1 MAARVAALEV
11 SIADPGTPLARVFHA
26 EHPVLVTDVDRG
38 SGLAPFLG
46 TPLVAKGRRLGVLV
60 VDNGAS
66 GRPVTDAE
74 ADLLFTIGSQIASAV
89 ESAQLYQEVEAQ
101 RRTLEVRVRERTSE
115 LARATAEA
123 QEARAAAEHANEA
136 KSTFLASM
144 SHEIRTP
151 MNGVIGMAGLLLDTE
166 LAPVQREYA
175 EIVRKSADALLT
187 VINDILDFSKIEAG
201 RLTLE
206 SVPFD
211 LALAVEEVAVLLSGA
226 AQEKGLDLIVRVAP
240 AVPRSVLGDPGR
252 VRQVLLNLAGNAVK
266 FTARGHVL
274 LDVDV
279 EERSERDAV
288 LRLSIA
294 DTGIGIPADKLEHIF
309 DKFTQVDA
317 STTRRYGGTGLGLA
331 ISREL
336 VGLMDGTLTVQS
348 RLGEGSTFSATIR
361 LPLGP
366 DTPPA
371 FVPRV
376 ELGGLRVLIVDDNE
390 VNRRVLREILTS
402 WRMRTGEADSGET
415 GLTAL
420 RAASAAGDPYRI
432 AITDFHMP
440 VMDGEVLGRTIKAD
454 PVLADTALVLL
465 SSVGQQGEAARF
477 RDAGFA
483 AYLVKPVRASQLMDA
498 LITAWAALTRL
509 PVQPGPTRAPVARS
523 ERRTIRPLARPARV
537 LVVEDNWVNQQVA
550 LGTLAKLGCQ
560 VDVAGG
566 GREALERLRA
576 AAYDLVFMDCEMPE
590 MDGYATTAEI
600 RRLEGPAR
608 RIPIVAMTAHAM
620 EGDRER
626 CLAAGMDD
634 YLGKPLE
641 LPAVHA
647 ALERWVAKPAA
658 GPAAAAVTL
667 AGAVVDAER
676 VSRLRATLTTGGN
689 ASLFTRVLRG
699 FIADTGERVEAL
711 RRSVELGEA
720 QTAQQ
725 VAHALRGSCAN
736 IGVARMAD
744 VAEAL
749 ERLATTGRLD
759 GAQALV
765 QQLADE
771 FRQAEA
777 ALAPELGGGG
787 PR

>member
-1 MAARVAALEV
+1 M
-11 SIADPGTPLARVFHA
+11 T
-26 EHPVLVTDVDRG
+26 
-38 SGLAPFLG
+38 
-46 TPLVAKGRRLGVLV
+46 KGRRVGVLT

-66 GRPVTDAE
+66 GQPVTDAE

-101 RRTLEVRVRERTSE
+101 RRTLEVRVQQRTSE

-201 RLTLE
+201 RLSLE
-206 SVPFD
+206 AVPFD

-240 AVPRSVLGDPGR
+240 DVPRSVVGDPGR

-266 FTARGHVL
+266 FTPSGHVL
-274 LDVDV
+274 LEVDC
-279 EERSERDAV
+279 EERTERDAV
-288 LRLSIA
+288 LRLSVA

-336 VGLMDGTLTVQS
+336 VGLMGGTLRVQS
-348 RLGEGSTFSATIR
+348 RLGEGSIFSATVR
-361 LPLGP
+361 VPLGP
-366 DTPPA
+366 EGQPA

-402 WRMRTGEADSGET
+402 WKMRTGEAASGEAA
-415 GLTAL
+415 LAAL
-420 RAASAAGDPYRI
+420 RAGSAAGDPYRI

-440 VMDGEVLGRTIKAD
+440 IMDGEVLGRTIKAD
-454 PVLADTALVLL
+454 PALADTALILL
-465 SSVGQQGEAARF
+465 SSVGQQGEAGRF

-509 PVQPGPTRAPVARS
+509 PAPAGPVRPAAARS
-523 ERRTIRPLARPARV
+523 EPRTIRPLARPARV

-550 LGTLAKLGCQ
+550 VGTLAKLGC
-560 VDVAGG
+560 VVEVAGG

-590 MDGYATTAEI
+590 MDGYAATAAI
-600 RRLEGPAR
+600 RRQEGPAA

-634 YLGKPLE
+634 YLSKPLE

-647 ALERWVAKPAA
+647 ALERWMSKAPPAVPAA
-658 GPAAAAVTL
+658 PARL
-667 AGAVVDAER
+667 PLSSLVVDADR

-689 ASLFTRVLRG
+689 ASLFARVLRG
-699 FIADTGERVEAL
+699 FIADTSERVEAL
-711 RRSVELGEA
+711 RRSVELGEV
-720 QTAQQ
+720 QTARQL
-725 VAHALRGSCAN
+725 AHALRGSCAN
-736 IGVARMAD
+736 LGVARMAD
-744 VAEAL
+744 VAGAL
-749 ERLATTGRLD
+749 EELTTAGRLE

-771 FRQAEA
+771 FQQAEA
-777 ALAPELGGGG
+777 ALAPELGGT
-787 PR
+787 PT